1 MSGLEAYRDRL
12 GVEGPLRPDLATLR
26 ALHLAHLRR
35 VPFENAS
42 VLFGEPIE
50 LDQDRFVHK
59 LGIERRGGF
68 CYELNGAFERLLRSI
83 GFDVAFL
90 EARGHETEGRL
101 GPRFDHLALRVN
113 LDEPWLVDVG
123 FGYSFVEPLR
133 LVADIDQADPVGAFR
148 LRNVGDELDLDWRH
162 RDGRWVPHYRL
173 DPIPHALDEFAETCR
188 FHQSS
193 PGSPFT
199 RGWNCVLMTPDGAI
213 TLSGRHY
220 IATSA
225 GTREER
231 DLTDDELVDV
241 LANSF
246 GIRSRLADGRWV
258 RADQAD
264 A

>member
-1 MSGLEAYRDRL
+1 VSDLDVYRDRL
-12 GVEGPLRPDLATLR
+12 AVPGPLRPDLATLR
-26 ALHLAHLRR
+26 TLHLAHLRT

-59 LGIERRGGF
+59 LGVEGRGGF
-68 CYELNGAFERLLRSI
+68 CYELNGAFERLLRSL

-101 GPRFDHLALRVN
+101 GPRFDHLALRVT

-133 LVADIDQADPVGAFR
+133 LIAGIDQVDPIGAFR
-148 LRNVGDELDLDWRH
+148 LREVGDELDLDWRH

-173 DPIPHALDEFAETCR
+173 DPVPHALADFAETAR
-188 FHQSS
+188 YHQTA

-199 RGWNCVLMTPDGAI
+199 RGWNCVILTPGGAV
-213 TLSGRHY
+213 TLSDRHY
-220 IATSA
+220 IATDGPA
-225 GTREER
+225 RDER

-241 LANSF
+241 LADSF
-246 GIRSRLADGRWV
+246 GVYARRVDGRWV
-258 RADQAD
+258 RADPA
-264 A
+264 